1 MYARG
6 MGLFVQ
12 VVVDRQRCAACVE
25 CRECVQSC
33 PVEIFDRDDG
43 APASVLGEN
52 EDECILCDL
61 CVRRCPVEAVAIT
74 RLY

>member
-1 MYARG
+1 MYPRR

-12 VVVDRQRCAACVE
+12 LAVDEQRCAAQTE

-33 PVEIFDRDDG
+33 PVEIFDRG
-43 APASVLGEN
+43 GSSAAMVVGEN

-61 CVRRCPVEAVAIT
+61 CVQRCPVQAVT
-74 RLY
+74 LRRLY